1 MYLFVVS
8 LHVMLCLFLLVVIL
22 LQPGKG
28 GDVGSAFGGGGAGSM
43 FGPRGPVSLLS
54 RATTVVAVLFMI
66 TSVTLSIYSNRAR
79 QADADVSGEIERLQR
94 ESLEKQGGS
103 GDETTVP
110 DEGSGSLTP
119 EEDPQD

>member
-8 LHVMLCLFLLVVIL
+8 LHVLLCLFLIVVIL

-54 RATTVVAVLFMI
+54 RATTIVAVLFMV
-66 TSVTLSIYSNRAR
+66 TSVTLSIYSNRSR
-79 QADADVSGEIERLQR
+79 LEDADISGAIERLT
-94 ESLEKQGGS
+94 EEQGKPDEAVTPPEP
-103 GDETTVP
+103 DET
-110 DEGSGSLTP
+110 LAP
-119 EEDPQD
+119 ELLLPPEDPVE